1 MFSRPATRRGRVSRF
16 KVTDTDPSRADLKS
30 ETILW
35 EWPSSGHNG
44 GCLQFGPDGY
54 LYVSTGDS
62 SNPHPADVHNTRED
76 VGDLLASILRIDVD
90 ATDPA
95 RRVPVMAP
103 AARFV
108 VGACLGARLVPHV
121 PEAALRS
128 AFGGLLLYL
137 GLLFV
142 FDLRPSHP
150 VGLVLAPVTMIIGRV
165 THRFRRQPAP
175 PTPPAEGHEYYI

>member
-1 MFSRPATRRGRVSRF
+1 MTTAGLLLIGAVVGVLSAMLGIGGGVVLVPALVILFGLSQAEAQGTSL
-16 KVTDTDPSRADLKS
+16 A
-30 ETILW
+30 TI
-35 EWPSSGHNG
+35 P
-44 GCLQFGPDGY
+44 FGAIIAALIYHQNAP
-54 LYVSTGDS
+54 L
-62 SNPHPADVHNTRED
+62 
-76 VGDLLASILRIDVD
+76 
-90 ATDPA
+90 
-95 RRVPVMAP
+95 RVPVVVAV
-103 AARFV
+103 AAGFV